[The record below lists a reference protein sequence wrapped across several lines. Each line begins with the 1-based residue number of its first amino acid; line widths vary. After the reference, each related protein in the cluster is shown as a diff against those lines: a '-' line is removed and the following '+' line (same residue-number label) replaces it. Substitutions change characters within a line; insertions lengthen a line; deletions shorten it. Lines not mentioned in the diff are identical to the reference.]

1 MKIRN
6 RITLWITGV
15 GLLAGL
21 FFSLVV
27 FYEMIEQPYRL
38 LDAELDS
45 QAHAVL
51 TGFAPTT
58 DTTAAPR
65 RPTTVL
71 ESLDRLYWIKVFNE
85 KHALVFASN
94 MTNYADLPL
103 YNKKHSGYTVTTT
116 IPRHVVN
123 LGQNDGNEVAFRV
136 RSFTLRAG
144 GRSYLVQI
152 AKPMEKLAEEISGL
166 LISLLLGLIGSGLV
180 LVLVGYYVAGR
191 ILRPISTI
199 NNLARE
205 ITDRTLDKRIP
216 VGGNRDEIN
225 ELSSTLNHMFDR
237 LQLSFTRQKE
247 FVASASHELKT
258 PITLQRL
265 FLEEAVHRKDLP
277 SSFRE
282 QLITQS
288 ATLFRMDRLVKNLL
302 DLSALELK
310 ETYEPMK
317 WDLAGLTHS
326 VFEEFAE
333 IIKAANIRLTVVM
346 PEPFPIRADREKIR
360 RVLINLI
367 DNAIK
372 YNHDGGEIRF
382 RAEVDQGR
390 IHIELF
396 NTGPGVPAH
405 DLQKVFDQ
413 FYRVEKSRSIAH
425 GGSGLG
431 LAIVKRIIQLHGGT
445 VTMESKAGA
454 WTRIRFVLPESCSPA
469 AG

>member
-15 GLLAGL
+15 GLLAGF

-38 LDAELDS
+38 LDAELAS

-51 TGFAPTT
+51 ADFAPATET
-58 DTTAAPR
+58 PAASR
-65 RPTTVL
+65 RPPTVMK
-71 ESLDRLYWIKVFNE
+71 SLDRSYWIKVFDE
-85 KHALVFASN
+85 KHALVFASS
-94 MTNYADLPL
+94 MARYADLPL
-103 YNKKHSGYTVTTT
+103 YHKRHGYTVTIA
-116 IPRHVVN
+116 IPRQVIN
-123 LGQNDGNEVAFRV
+123 LGQDDGNEVAFRV

-166 LISLLLGLIGSGLV
+166 LISLFLGLIGSGLV

-216 VGGNRDEIN
+216 AGGNRDEIN

-265 FLEEAVHRKDLP
+265 FLEEAVHRRDLP

-288 ATLFRMDRLVKNLL
+288 AALFRMDRLVKNLL

-310 ETYEPMK
+310 KTYEPGEL
-317 WDLAGLTHS
+317 DLARLTHS

-346 PEPFPIRADREKIR
+346 PEPFPIHADREKIR

-372 YNHDGGEIRF
+372 YNHEGGEIQF
-382 RAEVDQGR
+382 RADTDRGR
-390 IHIELF
+390 VRIELF
-396 NTGPGVPAH
+396 NTGPGVPAR
-405 DLQKVFDQ
+405 DLERVFEQ

-454 WTRIRFVLPESCSPA
+454 WTRIRIVLPASCSPA
-469 AG
+469 AN